1 MRTLSLSFGVSLPTA
16 HHRESQLMSKRPI
29 WFIVLAAVALLWNL
43 AGLAAVVG
51 DLQLSATDIEALPP
65 SQQAFYH
72 ARPVWSVFASLLAVV
87 GGVLGCV
94 GLLLRKRWA
103 LIVLYASLLGIVV
116 QDAGLILVSRVAGP
130 METVPIVLQSSVF
143 VLGIGL
149 VLLARLALRRTW
161 LT

>member
-1 MRTLSLSFGVSLPTA
+1 
-16 HHRESQLMSKRPI
+16 MSKPPM

-43 AGLAAVVG
+43 AGLAAVVA
-51 DLQLSATDIEALPP
+51 DLQLSATDIKALPP

-72 ARPVWSVFASLLAVV
+72 ARPLWSVFASLLAVV

-94 GLLLRKRWA
+94 GLLLRRRWA
-103 LIVLYASLLGIVV
+103 LIVLYASLIGIVV
-116 QDAGLILVSRVAGP
+116 QDAGFAMVSRVAGSL
-130 METVPIVLQSSVF
+130 ETVPIVLQSFVF

>member
-1 MRTLSLSFGVSLPTA
+1 
-16 HHRESQLMSKRPI
+16 MSKRPI

>member
-1 MRTLSLSFGVSLPTA
+1 
-16 HHRESQLMSKRPI
+16 MSKPPI

-43 AGLAAVVG
+43 AGLVAVVA

-72 ARPVWSVFASLLAVV
+72 ARPLWSVFASLLAVV

-94 GLLLRKRWA
+94 GLLLRRRWA

-116 QDAGLILVSRVAGP
+116 QDAGFAMASRMAGP
-130 METVPIVLQSSVF
+130 LEAVPIVLQSSVF

>member
-1 MRTLSLSFGVSLPTA
+1 
-16 HHRESQLMSKRPI
+16 MSKPPI

-43 AGLAAVVG
+43 AGLAAVVA

-65 SQQAFYH
+65 SRQAFYH
-72 ARPVWSVFASLLAVV
+72 ARPLWSVSGSLLAVV

-103 LIVLYASLLGIVV
+103 LIVLCASLLGIVV
-116 QDAGLILVSRVAGP
+116 QDAGFVMVSRVAGP
-130 METVPIVLQSSVF
+130 LEAVPIVLQSSVF
-143 VLGIGL
+143 VVGVGL
-149 VLLARLALRRTW
+149 VLLARLASRRSW